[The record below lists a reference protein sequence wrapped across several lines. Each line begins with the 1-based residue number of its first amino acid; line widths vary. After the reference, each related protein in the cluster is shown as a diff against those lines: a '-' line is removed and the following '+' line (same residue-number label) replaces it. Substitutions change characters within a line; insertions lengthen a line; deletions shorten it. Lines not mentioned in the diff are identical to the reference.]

1 MTETTLWERSQHRLS
16 QDDLGRRLVH
26 VAGTGFPA
34 LYVLP
39 FVEWWLVGAI
49 MLAATAIASLVEL
62 GRLRFGLDLFLFDY
76 LRGYEEGSLGAYLLF
91 MLSATAVAL
100 AFGPQVAIPA
110 ILMLTLAD
118 PVAGAASVDE
128 LRRVK
133 RPRAL
138 VTMFLACAV
147 LTVPFVHE
155 EPLAVVLGGTG
166 GMLADGIKPV
176 VRGVIIDD
184 DLTIAPAGALGIWVG
199 LELGGVPL

>member
-1 MTETTLWERSQHRLS
+1 MTGTTLWERSQTRLS
-16 QDDLGRRLVH
+16 QGDLGRRLVH
-26 VAGTGFPA
+26 VAGTAFPA

-39 FVEWWLVGAI
+39 FVEWWLVGGI
-49 MLAATAIASLVEL
+49 MLGATTIASLIEL

-76 LRGYEEGSLGAYLLF
+76 LRGYEEDSLGAYLLF

-100 AFGPQVAIPA
+100 VFEPRIAIPS

-128 LRRVK
+128 LRRMK

-138 VTMFLACAV
+138 VTMFLACAL
-147 LTVPFVHE
+147 LTVPFLHE
-155 EPLAVVLGGTG
+155 KPLAIVLGGLG
-166 GMLADGIKPV
+166 GMLADGIKPI

-184 DLTIAPAGALGIWVG
+184 DLTIAPAGAIGIWVG
-199 LELGGVPL
+199 LELGTIPL